1 MRSIM
6 KYIIPAVLFFA
17 FIGLG
22 YELIFNPLGF
32 LTRILMIV
40 GFVAVIFL
48 GYRWFMSR
56 KYGTPLFPS
65 QTGPSR
71 AQLRKAKKTST
82 KRSSTPVPAPATF
95 KPRTTNMMNEKKKT
109 SRPKNRRDGHNLTV
123 IEGKKNKKK
132 KRAFF

>member
-6 KYIIPAVLFFA
+6 KYIIPVVLFFA

-48 GYRWFMSR
+48 GYRWYMSR

-71 AQLRKAKKTST
+71 AQLRKAKRTST
-82 KRSSTPVPAPATF
+82 QRSSSPAPTAAF
-95 KPRTTNMMNEKKKT
+95 KPRTTNMMTEKKKT
-109 SRPKNRRDGHNLTV
+109 SRPKNRREGHNLTV